1 MQIIKRIYALL
12 TPQERKLGG
21 RIAIELLGVTLLDFV
36 SLASLLPVL
45 YWLLKGG
52 ENSRAAIWFSLLA
65 VTLIIV
71 KGTAGIFFSRHQNRY
86 LLLIFKRLSLSIYKS
101 YYSRGLLFIREE
113 GANRLT
119 HDINYIS
126 YSFSQSILPSLLRMA
141 SDSLLILMVASA
153 LAIYDFKTSII
164 LLCSFLPFLLI
175 YTFGVRKR
183 VRAIG
188 KEDLKAKRG
197 QSRVVMDTFKGYTD
211 LQVNGA
217 FPHIKESF
225 MTGLEK
231 IAESRLH
238 LDTLLRLPLFLGELA
253 VVLGLVLLLVTRGGD
268 ASLLVGVFAV
278 ASFRL
283 LPAVRS
289 IMTGYAYMENATY
302 SLDIIEKALK
312 SREEGVDEILD
323 EPNDPSS
330 TKIFSHLIEFD
341 NITYSFPDGEK
352 IFNNF
357 SCTIKIGEFVGF
369 NGYSGVGKTTLF
381 NILLGFIE
389 PQEGYVRL
397 DGEILSKK
405 LRNRWLKQ
413 VGYVSQDV
421 FVFHGTLA
429 ENIALGEESIDRKR
443 VEQLIKMVSLDE
455 WLGGLPDGIDT
466 VMSEEGRK
474 LSGGQRQRIGI
485 ARALYRKVD
494 VLLLDEATSALDN
507 ATEQEI
513 NGMLHSLRKN
523 YNNLTILSIAHRDS
537 SLSMCDRVVTI
548 E

>member
-1 MQIIKRIYALL
+1 M
-12 TPQERKLGG
+12 
-21 RIAIELLGVTLLDFV
+21 
-36 SLASLLPVL
+36 
-45 YWLLKGG
+45 
-52 ENSRAAIWFSLLA
+52 
-65 VTLIIV
+65 
-71 KGTAGIFFSRHQNRY
+71 
-86 LLLIFKRLSLSIYKS
+86 
-101 YYSRGLLFIREE
+101 
-113 GANRLT
+113 
-119 HDINYIS
+119 
-126 YSFSQSILPSLLRMA
+126 
-141 SDSLLILMVASA
+141 
-153 LAIYDFKTSII
+153 
-164 LLCSFLPFLLI
+164 
-175 YTFGVRKR
+175 
-183 VRAIG
+183 
-188 KEDLKAKRG
+188 
-197 QSRVVMDTFKGYTD
+197 
-211 LQVNGA
+211 
-217 FPHIKESF
+217 
-225 MTGLEK
+225 
-231 IAESRLH
+231 
-238 LDTLLRLPLFLGELA
+238 
-253 VVLGLVLLLVTRGGD
+253 
-268 ASLLVGVFAV
+268 
-278 ASFRL
+278 
-283 LPAVRS
+283 
-289 IMTGYAYMENATY
+289 
-302 SLDIIEKALK
+302 K

-389 PQEGYVRL
+389 PQEGCVRL

-455 WLGGLPDGIDT
+455 WLGGLQDGIDT

-474 LSGGQRQRIGI
+474 LSGGQRQRIGM